1 MRIENQMPKIP
12 ANSRIIWKPQ
22 KKQAQALS
30 CPAFEMLYGGAAG
43 GGKSD
48 FLLADYLHGVNEW
61 RKHWKGVLFRRS
73 YPELEALV
81 ARARDLYLP
90 LGARYNEVH
99 KTFTFPTGSILRMRS
114 ISRDADLGEFQGHD
128 YTWVGF
134 DELGNYPTDQA
145 WRFMISRIRS
155 AAGAPCYIR
164 GTANPGGVG
173 HAWIKARF
181 IDGFIPMKIYKIKLD
196 KDTEITRCF
205 IPSTL
210 EDNEELTR
218 NDPAYE
224 ARMKLLPTHLYQA
237 MRFGN
242 WDVFAGQV
250 FAEFSRETHVIK
262 PFALP
267 PGQWFKFTSMDW
279 GFAKPFSI
287 GWWAVNADGRMIRYR
302 ELYGCDPNEQNVGL
316 RKAATEV
323 AAEAWA
329 LSVGEGVDIMVADP
343 AVWAKD
349 DDAPSIA
356 EKFEVAGWK
365 MEKATNDRVNGLSQ
379 MHQLMM
385 NKGEDGRPML
395 LVFENCFAF
404 IRTIPTLLPDQRHP
418 EDIDSSLEDHV
429 YDESRYAAMS
439 QYAKTPI
446 SALRKQNGDW
456 NFSSQKKSWNPLR

>member
-1 MRIENQMPKIP
+1 MQKIP
-12 ANSRIIWKPQ
+12 TNSQIIWEPQ
-22 KKQAQALS
+22 PKQAQALS
-30 CPAFEMLYGGAAG
+30 CPAFELLYGGAAG

-48 FLLADYLHGVNEW
+48 FLLADYLSGVNSW
-61 RKHWKGVLFRRS
+61 RKHWAGILFRRS
-73 YPELEALV
+73 YSELEELV
-81 ARARDLYLP
+81 KRARELYTP
-90 LGARYNEVH
+90 LGAKYNES
-99 KTFTFPTGSILRMRS
+99 KSTFTLPTGSTLKLRYLERE
-114 ISRDADLGEFQGHD
+114 ADVARYQGHQ

-134 DELGNYPTDQA
+134 DELGNYPSDHA

-181 IDGFIPMKIYKIKLD
+181 IDGFIPMKIYKDPELNL
-196 KDTEITRCF
+196 TRCF

-210 EDNEELTR
+210 EDNSALMI
-218 NDPAYE
+218 NDPEYE
-224 ARMKLLPTHLYQA
+224 TRMKLLPTHLYQA

-267 PGQWFKFTSMDW
+267 PGQWFKFASMDW
-279 GFAKPFSI
+279 GYAKPFSV
-287 GWWAVNADGRMIRYR
+287 GWWAVNSDGRMIRYR
-302 ELYGCDPNEQNVGL
+302 ELYGCNPNEQNVGI
-316 RKAATEV
+316 RKAASDV
-323 AAEAWA
+323 AAEAWS

-343 AVWAKD
+343 AVWSKD

-356 EKFEVAGWK
+356 DKFAAVGWK
-365 MEKATNDRVNGLSQ
+365 IEPAINDRVNGLMQ

-385 NKGEDGRPML
+385 NTGEDGRPML
-395 LVFENCFAF
+395 LVFETCFGF
-404 IRTIPTLLPDQRHP
+404 IRTIPTLLPDQRRP
-418 EDIDSSLEDHV
+418 EDIDSALEDHI

-439 QYAKTPI
+439 QYAKTPA
-446 SALRKQNGDW
+446 SALRKQNGSW
-456 NFSSQKKSWNPLR
+456 NFSNEKKSWNPLR